1 MRIRRRSSALL
12 VLFALVSTGFA
23 QQTTKGKAAENA
35 TVALLQM
42 NKAYLQTPA
51 AQKTQLLTQFRTLA
65 AQRQQLLSSLI
76 QTNPADVLRIAI
88 PNNVRGTMPAAVQ
101 SYIEQTVQAQGVL
114 EVLVEDSTTGSKMHY
129 GLTTAA
135 GKLSLHFA
143 DQPPTNLLTGS
154 VINAS
159 GVQVGGDLAL
169 ACCSSNTS
177 TNSLTTT
184 STTLPNTFGVQNTLV
199 ILVNFQD
206 KTSQPESPASVQD
219 VVFNQ
224 TSSWDLEN
232 SFNQTSLSGAVAGW
246 FTIPMNESTSSCDST
261 FLSTVKSSAKSLAQ
275 SAGFN
280 LSSYTHFI
288 YVMPAT
294 PCTWWGFATIG
305 GSDVW
310 INGKYGVT
318 TKVVSHE
325 MGHNFGLNHSHTI
338 DCGIAVVCGSGTLSE
353 YGDWIDTMGASQAGH
368 FNAFQKERLGW
379 LNSGLQ
385 PPISAVTT
393 SGTYQLSPYEAQNS
407 NPKALKIL
415 QSAASN
421 SYYYVEFRQP
431 QGFDA
436 FVANYADILGGLV
449 LHLGSPSN
457 ANSSNLLDLTPTS
470 PSSFTHPALVL
481 GQTYNDTAAGLTI
494 TPISVSSTGAT
505 VQVSL
510 GPSVCTSANPTVS
523 VLPSQSA
530 YITTGTPVNFTV
542 TVKDNDSTACA
553 PATFNLSNAIP
564 SGWTGV
570 WSTSAL
576 ALSPGVSASATLTV
590 TSPAGTPDGFYNVGV
605 SAANSGAVS
614 LNASAT
620 ATYVISTPAPL
631 SVSVATNQA
640 SYSVGQTVV
649 VTVTLLYG
657 TAPDAGATINAAI
670 TPPSGRNSTQSGTTG
685 NNGTFSFSY
694 KLSKRAATGTYSV
707 QAATATTGAAATVG
721 ASTTFTVQ

>member
-1 MRIRRRSSALL
+1 MRTSRRSSALL
-12 VLFALVSTGFA
+12 VLFALVSSGFA
-23 QQTTKGKAAENA
+23 QQTTKGKAAESA

-51 AQKTQLLTQFRTLA
+51 GQKSAALTQFRTIA

-76 QTNPADVLRIAI
+76 QTNPADVLRIAV
-88 PNNVRGTMPAAVQ
+88 PNNIRSTMPAAVQ
-101 SYIEQTVQAQGVL
+101 SYVEQTVQAQGTL
-114 EVLVEDSTTGSKMHY
+114 EVLIEDSTSGSKMHY

-135 GKLSLHFA
+135 GRLSLHFA
-143 DQPPTNLLTGS
+143 DQAPTNLLTGS
-154 VINAS
+154 VITVS

-169 ACCSSNTS
+169 ACCNSNTS
-177 TNSLTTT
+177 GGTVTT
-184 STTLPNTFGVQNTLV
+184 SNALTNTFGVQNTLV

-206 KTSQPESPASVQD
+206 NTSQPETPAAVQD
-219 VVFNQ
+219 AVFNQ
-224 TSSWDLEN
+224 TSNWDLEN
-232 SFNQTSLSGAVAGW
+232 SFNQTSLAGAVAGW
-246 FTIPMNESTSSCDST
+246 FTIPVNVGTSSCDST
-261 FLSTVKSSAKSLAQ
+261 FVTTVRADAKSAAQ
-275 SAGFN
+275 SAGIN
-280 LSSYTHFI
+280 TSSYTHFI

-305 GSDVW
+305 GADVW

-325 MGHNFGLNHSHTI
+325 MGHNFGLNHSHTT

-353 YGDWIDTMGASQAGH
+353 YGDWIDTMGASQPGH

-385 PPISAVTT
+385 PPISTVTT
-393 SGTYQLSPYEAQNS
+393 SGTYQLSPYEAQDS

-421 SYYYVEFRQP
+421 SYYYIEFRQP

-470 PSSFTHPALVL
+470 PSSFSHPALVV
-481 GQTYNDTAAGLTI
+481 GQTYNDSAAGITI

-523 VLPSQSA
+523 VSPSQSA
-530 YITTGTPVNFTV
+530 YVSSGTPVNFTV
-542 TVKDNDSTACA
+542 TVEDNDSTACA
-553 PATFNLSNAIP
+553 PATFSLSNALP
-564 SGWTGV
+564 PGWTGV

-576 ALSPGVSASATLTV
+576 ALSPGGSASATLTV

-605 SAANSGAVS
+605 GAANSGAVS
-614 LNASAT
+614 FNATGST
-620 ATYVISTPAPL
+620 TYVISTLAPL
-631 SVSVATNQA
+631 SISVATNQA
-640 SYSVGQTVV
+640 SYTAGQVVV
-649 VTVTLLYG
+649 VTVTLLSG
-657 TAPDAGATINAAI
+657 TTPDAGASMNATI
-670 TPPSGRNSTQSGTTG
+670 TPPSGKGTAQSGTTG
-685 NNGTFSFSY
+685 TNGTFSFSY
-694 KLSKRAATGTYSV
+694 KLSKRATVGTYGV
-707 QAATATTGAAATVG
+707 QANTVTTGVAASMG
-721 ASTTFTVQ
+721 ASTSFTVQ